1 VAQDKLEAYMWLSLA
16 AAGGQGDALLQRYRV
31 AHDMSQEQ
39 ITTARRLTEAFS
51 PHREGGTADSDK

>member
-1 VAQDKLEAYMWLSLA
+1 MWLSLA